1 MSIRAR
7 IVIVAGVALVG
18 ASPVVID
25 HLTQWESGGSRVLTV
40 YADRLAGGLPTV
52 CNGIT
57 RHVTSEP
64 VIVGQTWTVEKCDRV
79 EQDALE
85 AVQTRLA
92 GCFRVPVP
100 QSVFD
105 MATSHAWNFGAH
117 RTCNSAAMQAWNM
130 GELELGCRRIA
141 FDDLGK
147 RVWAYKCTGSGP
159 AKQCKL
165 VSGLALRRDDEAR
178 KCANGI

>member
-1 MSIRAR
+1 MSIKAR

-25 HLTQWESGGSRVLTV
+25 HLEQWESGGSRVLKV
-40 YADRLAGGLPTV
+40 YADRLAGGEPTV

-57 RHVTSEP
+57 GKVTTEP
-64 VIVGQTWTVEKCDRV
+64 VIVGQTWTVEKCERV
-79 EQDALE
+79 GQDALDT
-85 AVQTRLA
+85 VQTRLA

-105 MATSHAWNFGAH
+105 MATSHAWNFGVQ

-141 FDDLGK
+141 YSDLGK
-147 RVWAYKCTGSGP
+147 RVWAYTCTGSGP

-165 VSGLALRRDDEAR
+165 VRGLALRRDDEAM